1 MEKHQDWNTRRRTG
15 KSEPIIVE
23 GIHDAIIDE
32 GLWTRVQKVNELQK
46 NSFSSNRNFNGN
58 FLLTGILKCPK
69 CGAGT
74 VMSKTKREIV
84 MITIYIICV
93 KLITIRDQVYV
104 AQI

>member
-32 GLWTRVQKVNELQK
+32 GLWTRVQKLMSSK

-58 FLLTGILKCPK
+58 F
-69 CGAGT
+69 
-74 VMSKTKREIV
+74 
-84 MITIYIICV
+84 
-93 KLITIRDQVYV
+93 
-104 AQI
+104 